1 MSGRRSTELVN
12 GTSVFNALPAAY
24 GPFHVAFSGQLK
36 KKGAAEQAAAYVI
49 PVLMPHRIFDHGL
62 AVLRKMQSGDEARM
76 TA

>member
-24 GPFHVAFSGQLK
+24 GPFHVAFSGLLK

-49 PVLMPHRIFDHGL
+49 PLLMPHWVFAHGL
-62 AVLRKMQSGDEARM
+62 AVLRQMQSGDEARM